1 MRREGKRIRTEH
13 LEVRALASLLP
24 HPRVGI
30 VVPKHKH
37 TAVERNRLKRR
48 LRELVRTR
56 LLGTLPAMDVVIRTL
71 PDAYAAP
78 FEALE
83 RQIERAGERVRRLPV
98 NGRGAG
104 PGGEGSPRP

>member
-1 MRREGKRIRTEH
+1 VRREGKRIRTEH

-37 TAVERNRLKRR
+37 TAVERNLLKRR

-56 LLGTLPAMDVVIRTL
+56 LLRSLPAMDVVIRAF
-71 PDAYAAP
+71 PDAYGASFDTLAR
-78 FEALE
+78 ELE
-83 RQIERAGERVRRLPV
+83 RAAERTRRLP
-98 NGRGAG
+98 GAAAA
-104 PGGEGSPRP
+104 PPPPAP